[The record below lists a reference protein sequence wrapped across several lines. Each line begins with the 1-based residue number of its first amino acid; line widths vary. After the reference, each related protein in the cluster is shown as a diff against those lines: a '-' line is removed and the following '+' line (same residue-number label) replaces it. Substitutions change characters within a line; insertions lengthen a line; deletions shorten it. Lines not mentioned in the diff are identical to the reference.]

1 MTIPNHLRTALDR
14 VLEYAIPDEQE
25 NYEEARHSASEH
37 IYEDMLALRNWLGP
51 VAPAEPRYSLGINND
66 DGKCYDIAI
75 LRAGKPI
82 ATVIVP
88 DTEIAPLL
96 HAGNCFPDLLGALNE
111 MLRCFASR
119 RVITLKERRA
129 ARRRSLDVVKKA
141 TGGANV

>member
-75 LRAGKPI
+75 LRA
-82 ATVIVP
+82 IV
-88 DTEIAPLL
+88 
-96 HAGNCFPDLLGALNE
+96 FPTSWAHSTKCSAALQ
-111 MLRCFASR
+111 
-119 RVITLKERRA
+119 A
-129 ARRRSLDVVKKA
+129 AA
-141 TGGANV
+141 